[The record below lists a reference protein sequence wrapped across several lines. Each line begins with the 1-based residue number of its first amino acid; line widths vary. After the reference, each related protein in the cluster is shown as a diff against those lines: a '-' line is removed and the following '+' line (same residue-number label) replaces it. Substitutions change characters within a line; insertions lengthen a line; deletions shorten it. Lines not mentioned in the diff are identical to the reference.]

1 MNQKQ
6 KERFV
11 ELLRATGRENI
22 DYVIEDLEALGFFEA
37 PASKNNHHNYAGGL
51 LEHSLNVYDM
61 AVKVRDLIVAERP
74 QLAAKLTDGSLA
86 IAALL
91 HDVCKSNI
99 YRKAT
104 RSERNPATGQWESRE
119 TYNIDY
125 SAFPAGHGEKSAIM
139 LLQSGLEMTDDEVLA
154 IRWHMGGWDIPF
166 QSSEMTASIREAGNR
181 FPLVTVIQIADTLA
195 AKILENTDVNISR

>member
-1 MNQKQ
+1 MKSN
-6 KERFV
+6 KERFI
-11 ELLRATGRENI
+11 ELLRSTGRENI
-22 DYVIEDLEALGFFEA
+22 DYLIEDLESLGFFEA

-61 AVKVRDLIVAERP
+61 AVKVRSLILELRP
-74 QLAAKLTDGSLA
+74 TLEPKLPPESVI

-104 RSERNPATGQWESRE
+104 RSERNPATGQWEQRE
-119 TYNIDY
+119 TYNLDY
-125 SAFPAGHGEKSAIM
+125 SAFPCGHGEKSAIM

-181 FPLVTVIQIADTLA
+181 FPLVTVIQVADTLA
-195 AKILENTDVNISR
+195 AKILESTDIEKI